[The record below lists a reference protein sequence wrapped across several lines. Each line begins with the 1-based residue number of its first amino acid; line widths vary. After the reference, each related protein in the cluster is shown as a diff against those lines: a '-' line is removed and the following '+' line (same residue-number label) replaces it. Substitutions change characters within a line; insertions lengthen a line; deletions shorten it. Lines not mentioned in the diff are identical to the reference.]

1 MEHVLD
7 AEAIKAISQLTDR
20 AANAEQKLEFAKR
33 YETEN
38 TEYALVCLGA
48 GSAAEVREFPRPRPT
63 MGLAVKSLQSFV
75 DLVHDLQGVSV
86 GSPSIWVSDR
96 SIDARYNE
104 LKHAERHKITVDL
117 KRAPGYTALLKLCA
131 GLPQRDAWE
140 LLETDLYG
148 TISDGLSLLLSTLR
162 CRALR
167 DSAITIQPTG
177 VTNKAKTESVEVTY
191 QDKNGEQS
199 ITVPTSWQYDGPFLE
214 CHGHPIALDCRL
226 LLEPKDGDLIVRL
239 VPRNRPVV
247 EAAWFENLVDYLRD
261 QLGGAQIYY

>member
-7 AEAIKAISQLTDR
+7 AEAIQAVSELTDR
-20 AANAEQKLEFAKR
+20 AQKAEQKLEFTKR

-75 DLVHDLQGVSV
+75 DLVLDLQGASV
-86 GSPSIWVSDR
+86 GSPMIWVSDR
-96 SIDARYNE
+96 SIEAQYNT
-104 LKHAERHKITVDL
+104 LKHAERHKITVCL
-117 KRAPGYTALLKLCA
+117 NRAPAYRALLDLCK

-140 LLETDLYG
+140 LLETDLHG
-148 TISDGLSLLLSTLR
+148 FINEGLSLLLSTLR

-214 CHGHPIALDCRL
+214 CHGHPIVLECRL

-239 VPRNRPVV
+239 VPRNRPVI
-247 EAAWFENLVDYLRD
+247 ELLWFESLVDYLRD
-261 QLGGAQIYY
+261 QLGGAQIYF